1 MHKQPAIPQKQKKGQ
16 TTQANPRPAPKA
28 TVAAASSGML
38 ALQSQIGNGA
48 VQRLLAQRGS
58 HSVQRDDG
66 EETAADALDTGN
78 ANPGKVTINAVD
90 YKTFAVNGFSLE
102 AVYKELQKREE
113 WGECSCHFDATTDNN
128 PGSKASQVN
137 ITLDI
142 TILLPEWNGLD
153 LASPAEQRE
162 WNRMMTALRAHE
174 EHHAEIGRK
183 WAPLFQTRLLG
194 KLKSKIAAEHKKI
207 LADFMKEVKQYDD
220 DTKHGQTEG
229 VTLHW

>member
-1 MHKQPAIPQKQKKGQ
+1 MYKKQAPAQKHKKVRPTQP
-16 TTQANPRPAPKA
+16 NPR
-28 TVAAASSGML
+28 TAAKSAVESPGLL
-38 ALQSQIGNGA
+38 ALQAQIGNGA
-48 VQRLLAQRGS
+48 VQRLLVQRGS
-58 HSVQRDDG
+58 NLVQRDDG
-66 EETAADALDTGN
+66 EETAPEALDTGN
-78 ANPGKVTINAVD
+78 ANLGTVTINTVT
-90 YKTFAVNGFSLE
+90 YETFAVSGLSLE
-102 AVYKELQKREE
+102 AVHKELQKRKE

-142 TILLPEWNGLD
+142 TIRLPEWDGLE
-153 LASPAEQRE
+153 LASSSEQRE

-174 EHHAEIGRK
+174 EQHAEIGRK

-207 LADFMKEVKQYDD
+207 LADFMKEVKQYDA

-229 VTLHW
+229 VTLTW